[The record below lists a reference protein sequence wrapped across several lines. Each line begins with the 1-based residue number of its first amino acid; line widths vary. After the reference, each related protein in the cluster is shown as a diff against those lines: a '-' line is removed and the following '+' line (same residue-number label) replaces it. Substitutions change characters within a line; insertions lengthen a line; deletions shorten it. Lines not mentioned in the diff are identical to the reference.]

1 MACIRLADGGNAM
14 PHLHTMTAR
23 SRAVIRIAAI
33 LLLASAAAAADPESL
48 PRPRAKPEPQNL
60 VLPSDAKPK
69 DPQADA
75 GKKEAPPPDGRCDQC
90 GSCAG
95 VRKVGVPKM
104 FEKEITKVCWDAR
117 CEDFCIPGPS
127 VWCGKV
133 CKKDDCGCWT
143 HHLWKPTCGEVKTRV
158 VPVRKETKRKVPA
171 VEWKVEERCACC
183 RRKPSE
189 LAANPTPPENA
200 ATTEKGF
207 EPVENEWFP
216 PARWPSRPAET
227 PPTTNHKPS
236 SPTPLP
242 LPLPAGHP
250 GSTRSLK
257 ERKPS
262 SSGAL

>member
-1 MACIRLADGGNAM
+1 M
-14 PHLHTMTAR
+14 PHLHTMTASR
-23 SRAVIRIAAI
+23 RAVIRIAAI

-48 PRPRAKPEPQNL
+48 PTPRAKPEPQNL
-60 VLPSDAKPK
+60 VLPGDAKPK

-104 FEKEITKVCWDAR
+104 IEKEITKVCWDAR

-133 CKKDDCGCWT
+133 CKKDDCGCWM

-171 VEWKVEERCACC
+171 VEWKVEERCTCC
-183 RRKPSE
+183 RRKPCE
-189 LAANPTPPENA
+189 LAANPTPPENT
-200 ATTEKGF
+200 ATTEKGV
-207 EPVENEWFP
+207 EPVDNEWLP

-236 SPTPLP
+236 SP
-242 LPLPAGHP
+242 
-250 GSTRSLK
+250 
-257 ERKPS
+257 
-262 SSGAL
+262 